1 MNNSIWKLGRRNSRS
16 NFKMA
21 LRKQPDR
28 RVKKKRKLEMQEN
41 LEITE
46 RKQKLADSR
55 NFDLVEN
62 LLCYYGMKLPEITD
76 FGRLQQFQNRNY

>member
-1 MNNSIWKLGRRNSRS
+1 
-16 NFKMA
+16 MA

-28 RVKKKRKLEMQEN
+28 RVKKKCKLEMQEN

-62 LLCYYGMKLPEITD
+62 LLLQFHEFLKEIK
-76 FGRLQQFQNRNY
+76 RLFEFCRQTRLICVRAQDLLKC